1 MDLNELQRDALGEV
15 FNIGVGRAASSLS
28 QIVNDTVLL
37 SAPEV
42 MLVHRSDAA
51 KVLLGSE
58 FRQFSTVSQH
68 FSGAFDAEAMLVFPE
83 SNALEIVRLMVGPHM
98 SIEELSEFEQEAMC
112 EVGNIILNACMS
124 ALADLF
130 HLSLNGTL
138 PIHRFGDT
146 ESLAFLEGDEQQM
159 IQPSRGR
166 SMAAMSSMIWPRRSL
181 ITWRRPGLPASI
193 FSLASSSPSWPRP
206 STPVKPTT
214 CAIISPAG

>member
-1 MDLNELQRDALGEV
+1 MDLNELQRDALGEI

-42 MLVHRSDAA
+42 TLVHREDAA

-98 SIEELSEFEQEAMC
+98 SVEELSEFEQEAMC

-138 PIHRFGDT
+138 PVHRFGDT
-146 ESLAFLEGDEQQM
+146 ESLTFLAGGQEQMVLVLQVDM
-159 IQPSRGR
+159 TISQQRVQGHILFLLSVT
-166 SMAAMSSMIWPRRSL
+166 SMQSL
-181 ITWRRPGLPASI
+181 LDCLDTYLREQGL
-193 FSLASSSPSWPRP
+193 L
-206 STPVKPTT
+206 
-214 CAIISPAG
+214 

>member
-1 MDLNELQRDALGEV
+1 MDLNELQRDALGEI

-42 MLVHRSDAA
+42 TLVRREDAS

-58 FRQFSTVSQH
+58 FRQFSTVSQN
-68 FSGAFDAEAMLVFPE
+68 FSGAFDAEAMLIFPE

-130 HLSLNGTL
+130 HIALHGTL
-138 PIHRFGDT
+138 PVHRFGDT
-146 ESLAFLEGDEQQM
+146 ESLAFLGGDDQMVLVLQVDMTISQQRVQGHILFLLSVVSM
-159 IQPSRGR
+159 R
-166 SMAAMSSMIWPRRSL
+166 SMLDCLDAYLREN
-181 ITWRRPGLPASI
+181 GL
-193 FSLASSSPSWPRP
+193 L
-206 STPVKPTT
+206 
-214 CAIISPAG
+214 

>member
-1 MDLNELQRDALGEV
+1 MDLNELQRDALGEI

-42 MLVHRSDAA
+42 TLVRREDAS

-58 FRQFSTVSQH
+58 FRQFSTVSQN
-68 FSGAFDAEAMLVFPE
+68 FSGAFDAEAMLIFPE

-130 HLSLNGTL
+130 HIALNGTL
-138 PIHRFGDT
+138 PVHRFGDT
-146 ESLAFLEGDEQQM
+146 ESLAFLGGDDQMVLVLQVDMTISQQRVQGHILFLLSVVSM
-159 IQPSRGR
+159 R
-166 SMAAMSSMIWPRRSL
+166 SMLDCLDAYLREN
-181 ITWRRPGLPASI
+181 GL
-193 FSLASSSPSWPRP
+193 L
-206 STPVKPTT
+206 
-214 CAIISPAG
+214 

>member
-1 MDLNELQRDALGEV
+1 MDLNELQRDALGEI

-37 SAPEV
+37 SAAEV
-42 MLVHRSDAA
+42 MLVHREDAA

-98 SIEELSEFEQEAMC
+98 SVEELSEFEQEAMC

-130 HLSLNGTL
+130 HLALNGTL
-138 PIHRFGDT
+138 PVHRFGDT
-146 ESLAFLEGDEQQM
+146 ESLSFLSGGDSQMVLVLQVDMTISQQRVQGHILFLLSVASMQSLLDCLDTYLREQ
-159 IQPSRGR
+159 
-166 SMAAMSSMIWPRRSL
+166 
-181 ITWRRPGLPASI
+181 GL
-193 FSLASSSPSWPRP
+193 L
-206 STPVKPTT
+206 
-214 CAIISPAG
+214 

>member
-1 MDLNELQRDALGEV
+1 MDLNELQRDALGEI

-42 MLVHRSDAA
+42 TLVRREDAS

-58 FRQFSTVSQH
+58 FRQFSTVSQN
-68 FSGAFDAEAMLVFPE
+68 FSGAFDAEAMLIFPE

-130 HLSLNGTL
+130 HIALHGTL
-138 PIHRFGDT
+138 PVHRFGDT
-146 ESLAFLEGDEQQM
+146 ESLAFLGGQDQMVLVLQVDMTISQQRVQGHILFLLSVVSM
-159 IQPSRGR
+159 R
-166 SMAAMSSMIWPRRSL
+166 SMLDCLDAYLREN
-181 ITWRRPGLPASI
+181 GL
-193 FSLASSSPSWPRP
+193 L
-206 STPVKPTT
+206 
-214 CAIISPAG
+214 

>member
-1 MDLNELQRDALGEV
+1 MDLNELQRDALGEI

-42 MLVHRSDAA
+42 TLVRREDASR
-51 KVLLGSE
+51 VLLGSE

-68 FSGAFDAEAMLVFPE
+68 FSGAFDAEAMLIFPE

-124 ALADLF
+124 ALADLC
-130 HLSLNGTL
+130 HIALNGTL
-138 PIHRFGDT
+138 PVHRFGDT
-146 ESLAFLEGDEQQM
+146 ESLAILGGEDQMVLVLQVDMTISQQRVQGHILFLLSVVSM
-159 IQPSRGR
+159 R
-166 SMAAMSSMIWPRRSL
+166 SMLDCLDTYLREN
-181 ITWRRPGLPASI
+181 GL
-193 FSLASSSPSWPRP
+193 L
-206 STPVKPTT
+206 
-214 CAIISPAG
+214 

>member
-1 MDLNELQRDALGEV
+1 MDLNELQRDALGEI

-42 MLVHRSDAA
+42 TLVRREDAA

-98 SIEELSEFEQEAMC
+98 SVEELSEFEQEAMC

-130 HLSLNGTL
+130 HLALNGTL
-138 PIHRFGDT
+138 PVHRFGDT
-146 ESLAFLEGDEQQM
+146 ESLSFLSGGDSQMVLVLQVDMTISQQRVQGHILFLLSVASMQSLLDCLDTYLREQ
-159 IQPSRGR
+159 
-166 SMAAMSSMIWPRRSL
+166 
-181 ITWRRPGLPASI
+181 GL
-193 FSLASSSPSWPRP
+193 L
-206 STPVKPTT
+206 
-214 CAIISPAG
+214 

>member
-1 MDLNELQRDALGEV
+1 MDLNELQRDALGEI

-42 MLVHRSDAA
+42 TLVRREDASR
-51 KVLLGSE
+51 VLLGSE
-58 FRQFSTVSQH
+58 FSQFSTVSQH

-130 HLSLNGTL
+130 HIALNGTL

-146 ESLAFLEGDEQQM
+146 QSLSLLGGKDQMVLVLQVDMTISQQRVQGHILFLL
-159 IQPSRGR
+159 SVV
-166 SMAAMSSMIWPRRSL
+166 SMQSL
-181 ITWRRPGLPASI
+181 LDCLNTYLCENGL
-193 FSLASSSPSWPRP
+193 L
-206 STPVKPTT
+206 
-214 CAIISPAG
+214 

>member
-1 MDLNELQRDALGEV
+1 MDLNELQRDALGEI

-42 MLVHRSDAA
+42 TLVHREDAA

-68 FSGAFDAEAMLVFPE
+68 FTGAFDAEAMLVFPE

-98 SIEELSEFEQEAMC
+98 SVEELSEFEQEAMC

-138 PIHRFGDT
+138 PVHRFGDT
-146 ESLAFLEGDEQQM
+146 ESLTFLAGGQEQMVLVLQVDM
-159 IQPSRGR
+159 TISQQRVQGHILFLLSVV
-166 SMAAMSSMIWPRRSL
+166 SMQSL
-181 ITWRRPGLPASI
+181 LDCLDIYLREQGL
-193 FSLASSSPSWPRP
+193 L
-206 STPVKPTT
+206 
-214 CAIISPAG
+214 

>member
-1 MDLNELQRDALGEV
+1 MDLNELQRDALGEI

-28 QIVNDTVLL
+28 QIVTDTVLL

-42 MLVHRSDAA
+42 MLVHREDAA

-98 SIEELSEFEQEAMC
+98 SVEELSEFEQEAMC

-130 HLSLNGTL
+130 HLALNGTL
-138 PIHRFGDT
+138 PVHRFGDT
-146 ESLAFLEGDEQQM
+146 ESLSFLSGGDSQMVLVLQVDMTISQQRVQGHILFLLSVASMQSLLDCLDTYLREQ
-159 IQPSRGR
+159 
-166 SMAAMSSMIWPRRSL
+166 
-181 ITWRRPGLPASI
+181 GL
-193 FSLASSSPSWPRP
+193 L
-206 STPVKPTT
+206 
-214 CAIISPAG
+214 

>member
-1 MDLNELQRDALGEV
+1 MDLNELQHDALGEI
-15 FNIGVGRAASSLS
+15 FNIGVGRAAASLS

-37 SAPEV
+37 SAPGV
-42 MLVHRSDAA
+42 MLVHRDDAA

-83 SNALEIVRLMVGPHM
+83 YNALEIVRLMVGPHM
-98 SIEELSEFEQEAMC
+98 SVEELSEFEQEAMC

-130 HLSLNGTL
+130 HLTLNGTL

-146 ESLAFLEGDEQQM
+146 ESLSFLTDGEEQMVLVLQVDM
-159 IQPSRGR
+159 TISQQRVQGHILFLLSVT
-166 SMAAMSSMIWPRRSL
+166 SMQALLDCLDHYLREQ
-181 ITWRRPGLPASI
+181 GL
-193 FSLASSSPSWPRP
+193 L
-206 STPVKPTT
+206 
-214 CAIISPAG
+214 